1 MAALV
6 TARLGNWKKNF
17 GVVYAGPTKVASA
30 DETDLSTPNTSISFD
45 TVGIRKLTLQVIFA
59 NYTSVAVK
67 LQRSL
72 DGGATW
78 DDLTTALST
87 TGDSVDV
94 SPESPSVRLSIAG
107 TLSGA
112 ADTMSVYL
120 YAERQA
126 V

>member
-1 MAALV
+1 MAALI
-6 TARLGNWKKNF
+6 TAALGQWKKNF
-17 GVVYAGPTKVASA
+17 GVVYAGPTKVADAS
-30 DETDLSTPNTSISFD
+30 ETDLSTPDTSIAFD
-45 TVGIRKLTLQVIFA
+45 AVGIRRLTLQIIFA
-59 NYTSVAVK
+59 NYTGVAVK

-72 DGGATW
+72 DGGTTW

-94 SPESPSVRLSIAG
+94 SPEGPRVRLSIAG
-107 TLSGA
+107 TLSAG
-112 ADTMSVYL
+112 ADTMTVYL